1 MDVPQPFRR
10 LRDVD
15 HVDGSPAPA
24 SSESAAESA
33 AVPAAVPS
41 AESSLSGAWSRWW
54 AHWFG
59 GRRRHNQIREWHQ
72 THQRLLGFLETVREI
87 EHAGLAASL
96 IPHETG
102 ILLEPDELAIADIT
116 RVGLIETT
124 RQPTSYDGGYGGL
137 SFPVLG
143 GLRLEAGRQRGRLV
157 RGDES
162 LEVIDTGR
170 AVVTSTRV
178 LFIGSR
184 RTAEWRYRNL
194 IVVSH
199 HPENFTVFASSDRAL
214 NSGIAYA
221 AEAAM
226 EIQFRVEL
234 GLAVATAGLAR
245 LAQAIEADIERS
257 VVHRPARSE
266 LSAGGHG

>member
-1 MDVPQPFRR
+1 MEVPQPFRR
-10 LRDVD
+10 LRHVD
-15 HVDGSPAPA
+15 NIDGSPAP
-24 SSESAAESA
+24 SSF
-33 AVPAAVPS
+33 
-41 AESSLSGAWSRWW
+41 SSLSESPRSDGPSGRFGR
-54 AHWFG
+54 WFG
-59 GRRRHNQIREWHQ
+59 KWFGRRRDHEQIRDWHQ
-72 THQRLLGFLETVREI
+72 THTRLLGFRETVREI

-102 ILLEPDELAIADIT
+102 IFLEPGEMAIADIS

-124 RQPTSYDGGYGGL
+124 RQPTRYDGGYGGL

-170 AVVTSTRV
+170 AVVTTTRV

-184 RTAEWRYRNL
+184 RTAEWKYRNL

-234 GLAVATAGLAR
+234 ALALATDGSTR

-257 VVHRPARSE
+257 LLHRPDRAES
-266 LSAGGHG
+266 SAEGHR